1 MQYQS
6 DTVDMKGNRMKDWS
20 DENAKQF
27 LRMCKQEQI
36 GVINLVPITGKELIC
51 IPSFH
56 DLMVD
61 DKRIT
66 ALRLVIELR

>member
-1 MQYQS
+1 MEIIKVSSLMIYLDKLMILS
-6 DTVDMKGNRMKDWS
+6 FVAVDLNQAIKS
-20 DENAKQF
+20 IAFEI
-27 LRMCKQEQI
+27 CYI
-36 GVINLVPITGKELIC
+36 IPTGKELIC